1 MSLLFC
7 ELKGGDALARS
18 QFKDALFRHLFNN
31 KKNCIELYCAA
42 SGASGIAEED
52 VTMATIDDVFDN
64 EKRNDVSFFTKT
76 NL

>member
-1 MSLLFC
+1 M
-7 ELKGGDALARS
+7 ARS

-76 NL
+76 NW